1 MRRTSELLKL
11 FDEEI
16 SIKFQ
21 SKFKQISIKIQFK
34 FNLNS
39 MSFFSLGFDS
49 EICEEQQWLD
59 KAADIMAARRLLAK
73 EEAHERK
80 RIRKRSKR
88 SEAKRSEAPQL

>member
-1 MRRTSELLKL
+1 
-11 FDEEI
+11 
-16 SIKFQ
+16 
-21 SKFKQISIKIQFK
+21 
-34 FNLNS
+34 

-88 SEAKRSEAPQL
+88 SEAKRSEAKPRSFKSSHGSSGGGGPTLV